1 MTPRL
6 LALEERLRPEAVA
19 EECARID
26 AEVCAPGYVPP
37 AVPWRDPGPDPFG
50 MDWDWVGPEQETPV
64 TAPPVAEP
72 ALTVTPGSTRRLLR
86 YAAYAGGAALA
97 ASVLIAVGVLVGV
110 QGNRGREV
118 AFAGRVT
125 AREDAARG
133 AGVAEVVVENRADA
147 RAFVTVVGIAPGRRP
162 AVFSREEGRFIDVG
176 PGGTRVVKNLP
187 ASFDGATVALVV
199 LTATPAGEAVQNAMP
214 EGAAPE
220 LADEAAGRLKAALSD
235 LGFRGV
241 AVEVA
246 RLPGGGR

>member
-1 MTPRL
+1 MTTPLRQF
-6 LALEERLRPEAVA
+6 EEWCRSPEA
-19 EECARID
+19 EETAARID
-26 AEVCAPGYVPP
+26 AEVNAPGYAPREVAWLP
-37 AVPWRDPGPDPFG
+37 PGPDPFG
-50 MDWDWVGPEQETPV
+50 QDWAWVGPERN
-64 TAPPVAEP
+64 TADTGSLPPESPP
-72 ALTVTPGSTRRLLR
+72 AVSALRQRRLLR

-118 AFAGRVT
+118 AFASRVT

-133 AGVAEVVVENRADA
+133 AGVAEVVVENRADT

-162 AVFSREEGRFIDVG
+162 VVFSREEGRFIDVG

-214 EGAAPE
+214 EGAAPGT
-220 LADEAAGRLKAALSD
+220 ADEAAGRLKAALSD